1 MKYRAYILLAFTAL
15 LMGCATTQM
24 STYKDP
30 KYTEKSYTSFLVMS
44 NFSDLENKAY
54 FESKMKEELASLGL
68 SAQRGID
75 IILPTREYS
84 DAQFAQAVKA
94 SGAQALLSVT
104 LTNAY
109 STSTYVPPTYNT
121 TGNAYASGN
130 TANWNSTTY
139 QSGGYNVNKPVEE
152 YEISIID
159 LTTLEKVMISTSK
172 TKGNAFAKGKDLSNS
187 LVRKIVDELIQTQ
200 TILTIEKAK

>member
-1 MKYRAYILLAFTAL
+1 
-15 LMGCATTQM
+15 M

-30 KYTEKSYTSFLVMS
+30 KYSDKQYSSFLVLS
-44 NFSDLENKAY
+44 NFSDLEIRVY
-54 FESKMKEELASLGL
+54 FENKLKEELDELGL
-68 SAQRGID
+68 STQRGID

-94 SGAQALLSVT
+94 SGAQALLTVT

-109 STSTYVPPTYNT
+109 STSTYIPPTYNT
-121 TGNAYASGN
+121 SGNAYMSGN

-159 LTTLEKVMISTSK
+159 LTTFEKVMVSTSK

-187 LVRKIVDELIQTQ
+187 LANEIVDELIKTQ
-200 TILTIEKAK
+200 TITIPTQKK